1 MLERAPVLHHPT
13 SLGSIVFKIIIV
25 PWPAALETVRRLNM
39 LPWRACGT
47 TCRTSAEQAGGPMAR
62 FIAIERKTGRVYGD
76 TARFGSNGEVVSPA
90 DAVCLFDRHAG
101 RAMRGFGYV
110 KADSDA
116 AQYDV
121 FEIRRPGARSA
132 SATDAEAQALVEDH
146 GSLAASLVTYNS

>member
-1 MLERAPVLHHPT
+1 
-13 SLGSIVFKIIIV
+13 
-25 PWPAALETVRRLNM
+25 
-39 LPWRACGT
+39 
-47 TCRTSAEQAGGPMAR
+47 MAR
-62 FIAIERKTGRVYGD
+62 FIAIERKTGHVYGD
-76 TARFGSNGEVVSPA
+76 TARFGSKGEVTSPA

-121 FEIRRPGARSA
+121 FEIRRPGSGDA
-132 SATDAEAQALVEDH
+132 SVNDHEAQALIEDH